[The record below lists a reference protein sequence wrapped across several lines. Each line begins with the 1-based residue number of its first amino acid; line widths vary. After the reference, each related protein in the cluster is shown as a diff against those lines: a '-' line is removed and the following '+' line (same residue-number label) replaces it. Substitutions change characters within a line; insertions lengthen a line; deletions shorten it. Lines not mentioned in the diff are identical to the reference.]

1 MSFSPPCSRKS
12 PLYVKSFDGLG
23 CCQTESAQCA
33 NEWCWLSTQHMDA
46 MYLFRIYSLVSC
58 QWRHIYLHPS
68 SAPSPLV
75 RVWHFAALHAV
86 DVLNVFCM
94 WNYFCEAVHL
104 CRPRHPSRVPPPR
117 PLFHSWRI
125 GGGTCR
131 KSTPVHSST
140 ERERE
145 RWGADSMWQRENA
158 PITSVSIT
166 TTVLFSFRIKHHSS
180 VLSHSRRRRDHN
192 TPDLADISDKLFMN
206 VYEMVRRP
214 RRGLR
219 DVT

>member
-1 MSFSPPCSRKS
+1 MSFSPVLQKIPAICKVIWWIGML
-12 PLYVKSFDGLG
+12 P
-23 CCQTESAQCA
+23 TESAQCA

-58 QWRHIYLHPS
+58 QWRQIYLHPS
-68 SAPSPLV
+68 SVPSPLV
-75 RVWHFAALHAV
+75 QVWHFTALPAV

-104 CRPRHPSRVPPPR
+104 VAPDTPPASPHQDHYFTPGGSEEELVGSR
-117 PLFHSWRI
+117 PLCS
-125 GGGTCR
+125 
-131 KSTPVHSST
+131 PAQ
-140 ERERE
+140 RERE

-166 TTVLFSFRIKHHSS
+166 TIVLFSFRIKHHSS

-206 VYEMVRRP
+206 VYEMIRRP
-214 RRGLR
+214 RKGLR